1 VKPPL
6 CCTWRCAY
14 AVTHVVT
21 LTIKTA
27 VRIVGFIALLVI
39 VGTFLHTTVLA
50 STDAAHGLLGITG
63 NAAIVAEE
71 AGIMSGMSGAA
82 EMVTHHL
89 GLHHRWSQFPSPV
102 PLTQRFVL
110 LADSGEAGVGGG
122 IDGGG
127 GNEHFTWDLFTS
139 SHADAASAQSTA
151 AAILAESCDETS
163 NMMAGHVL
171 RSPPPRRWAGFFG
184 HANFPLLTYIQNLMM
199 PVQPAFGEMYRLRD
213 ADVAAAAAAA
223 AAAADAAATRT
234 TERYKTVK
242 RKANARSST
251 NTTVTRAVADLSSSP
266 GGAMTQVHLR
276 TFMQFVCRRHG
287 TGAMLPV
294 VAPLVGTIHG
304 QKVIRMKRLRLY
316 VIIGRVPAM
325 VEDSDSEGDG
335 SCGGRTGRTGEGG
348 LGQGGSDISGLPGD
362 SLLIVRIYQHACS
375 DSNKL
380 QENESAK

>member
-1 VKPPL
+1 MS
-6 CCTWRCAY
+6 A
-14 AVTHVVT
+14 
-21 LTIKTA
+21 
-27 VRIVGFIALLVI
+27 
-39 VGTFLHTTVLA
+39 
-50 STDAAHGLLGITG
+50 
-63 NAAIVAEE
+63 VAEQNRKPAITSMMLE
-71 AGIMSGMSGAA
+71 VRSKVA
-82 EMVTHHL
+82 EGHTLAHAL
-89 GLHHRWSQFPSPV
+89 NQFP
-102 PLTQRFVL
+102 T
-110 LADSGEAGVGGG
+110 
-122 IDGGG
+122 
-127 GNEHFTWDLFTS
+127 
-139 SHADAASAQSTA
+139 
-151 AAILAESCDETS
+151 
-163 NMMAGHVL
+163 
-171 RSPPPRRWAGFFG
+171 
-184 HANFPLLTYIQNLMM
+184 
-199 PVQPAFGEMYRLRD
+199 AFGEMYRLRD

-223 AAAADAAATRT
+223 AAAADADAADVAAAAAT
-234 TERYKTVK
+234 ERCKTVK
-242 RKANARSST
+242 RKANTRSST